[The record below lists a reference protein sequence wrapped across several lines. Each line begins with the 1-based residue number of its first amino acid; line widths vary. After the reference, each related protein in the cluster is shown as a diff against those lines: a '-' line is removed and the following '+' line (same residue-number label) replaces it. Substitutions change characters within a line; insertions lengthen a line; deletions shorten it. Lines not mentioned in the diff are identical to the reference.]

1 MDPTI
6 EDLLQLSGNSKEIS
20 TDSFL
25 QTLEEI
31 EECLQDFSETHKART
46 PAVPEPQLYIPPTA
60 CGEDSQRESTQSQVM
75 TSLKPTMMISACSS
89 IPGIVLVQYSM
100 PPPVKALDMPL
111 GDLSEIF
118 PMEQVISFDQRK
130 PTANSQMTDVTDTP
144 KTSFTDCQ
152 KITITASKMTIP
164 NECSQMK
171 TLSDDQT
178 LFGGQMTFSG
188 DQILTEHHT
197 VTSGCDQTLNG
208 REMTTLC
215 EEQIHTLSDDQVL
228 YKGQMK
234 TLSGDQTLYGGQMT
248 FSGDQTLYG
257 GQMTFNGDQTLYG
270 GQMTFSGDQIL
281 HGGQMKALNDD
292 QNFYSSQMTFVG
304 DQTLHGGQMKTL
316 SNDQN
321 LGGNQMTA
329 LKGGFTMTFVGN
341 QTFTGSQMTT
351 YSGDQTFCGGQVMTF
366 SCDQTLY
373 GGQMMPLKRDYMTA
387 FPDDH
392 TLSGGHMMPHQSS
405 SLPYPGFLYFS
416 NSHLIQ
422 GQSLEKQK
430 WNLKSRRHQFQKNSD
445 ILKPYACTY
454 QDCGKSYT
462 KPSHLRIH
470 ERTHT
475 GEKPYECNV
484 KGCTWKFS
492 RSDELNRHKRK
503 HSGERPYW
511 CTKCHRTFARSD
523 HLKQHERV
531 HR

>member
-60 CGEDSQRESTQSQVM
+60 CGEDSQRESTQS
-75 TSLKPTMMISACSS
+75 
-89 IPGIVLVQYSM
+89 
-100 PPPVKALDMPL
+100 
-111 GDLSEIF
+111 
-118 PMEQVISFDQRK
+118 QVISFDQRK

-270 GQMTFSGDQIL
+270 GQMTFNG
-281 HGGQMKALNDD
+281 
-292 QNFYSSQMTFVG
+292 
-304 DQTLHGGQMKTL
+304 
-316 SNDQN
+316 
-321 LGGNQMTA
+321 
-329 LKGGFTMTFVGN
+329 
-341 QTFTGSQMTT
+341 
-351 YSGDQTFCGGQVMTF
+351 
-366 SCDQTLY
+366 DQTLY
-373 GGQMMPLKRDYMTA
+373 GGQMTFNGDQTLYGGQMT
-387 FPDDH
+387 FNGDQ
-392 TLSGGHMMPHQSS
+392 TLYGGQMTFNGDQTLYGGQMTFNGDQTLYGGQMTFNGDQTLYGGQMTFNGDQTLYGGQMTFNGDQTLYGGQMTFSGDQT
-405 SLPYPGFLYFS
+405 LY
-416 NSHLIQ
+416 
-422 GQSLEKQK
+422 GVGT
-430 WNLKSRRHQFQKNSD
+430 R
-445 ILKPYACTY
+445 
-454 QDCGKSYT
+454 
-462 KPSHLRIH
+462 PSM
-470 ERTHT
+470 EA
-475 GEKPYECNV
+475 K
-484 KGCTWKFS
+484 
-492 RSDELNRHKRK
+492 
-503 HSGERPYW
+503 
-511 CTKCHRTFARSD
+511 
-523 HLKQHERV
+523 
-531 HR
+531 